1 MYWCCFVTDL
11 IKETLTNSF
20 LLSSVYGK
28 EARGISQIE
37 DKIPEDMSGLTKA
50 MCFYSDHAQ
59 NQIKVVMD

>member
-1 MYWCCFVTDL
+1 M
-11 IKETLTNSF
+11 

-28 EARGISQIE
+28 EVRGISQIE